1 MKSDRAVYV
10 LDGVRGILSIALA
23 HDISPNTVKSR
34 LYAGCTIEEAVQS
47 GDRRTHNI
55 GVPIYEWGGAHGIK
69 NIAELIG
76 VTEMTIYAHLRRTK
90 DIDSAV
96 ISAITNRDSRA
107 LAKLQK
113 QNAPMDEHAE
123 KVTTIKKPLISS
135 AWRTAL
141 GLGSAQQSQAF

>member
-1 MKSDRAVYV
+1 MVYE
-10 LDGVRGILSIALA
+10 LNGVRGILSIALA

-34 LYAGCTIEEAVQS
+34 LYAGCTIEEAVQP

-55 GVPIYEWGGAHGIK
+55 GVPTYEWGGAHGIK

-76 VTEMTIYAHLRRTK
+76 VTESTIYAHLRRTK

-96 ISAITNRDSRA
+96 ISTIANRDSRA

-113 QNAPMDEHAE
+113 QNAPVNDRTE
-123 KVTTIKKPLISS
+123 KVTAIKQPSISS

-141 GLGSAQQSQAF
+141 GLGGAQQSQAQG